1 MTLVNQLYIT
11 SRSLSVTQVGHSEAK
26 DPDEC
31 AHKRIAITPT
41 TRLEGGRACTAV
53 PLIVPLLLTLPKLS
67 CARVCLKGSCSQTYA
82 SRVMPPGR
90 RGSLGSLVGLA
101 TSAGP
106 LAHHNSIYVPAMCQD
121 VLRMHLSSL
130 RLTMKFSGRKV
141 THHFHQKGTFE
152 LACEVRICRRGHQK
166 MILVLSRVH
175 IFIYVLWSSGLYCGT
190 APKFCHSSA
199 THPLALADKMFWY
212 SA

>member
-1 MTLVNQLYIT
+1 MSLSRVMTLVNQLYIT

-31 AHKRIAITPT
+31 AHKRIATP
-41 TRLEGGRACTAV
+41 RLKGERDCTAV

-106 LAHHNSIYVPAMCQD
+106 LAHHSNLY
-121 VLRMHLSSL
+121 HLYIRYTVRVEPQPGFICCIASS
-130 RLTMKFSGRKV
+130 
-141 THHFHQKGTFE
+141 
-152 LACEVRICRRGHQK
+152 
-166 MILVLSRVH
+166 
-175 IFIYVLWSSGLYCGT
+175 T
-190 APKFCHSSA
+190 AGAIK
-199 THPLALADKMFWY
+199 
-212 SA
+212 